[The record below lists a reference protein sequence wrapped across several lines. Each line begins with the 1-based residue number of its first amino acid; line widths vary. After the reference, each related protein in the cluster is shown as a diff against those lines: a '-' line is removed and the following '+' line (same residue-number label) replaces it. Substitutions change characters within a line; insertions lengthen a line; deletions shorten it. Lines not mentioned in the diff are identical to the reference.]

1 MLLRKIQAVYSIKG
15 ERRGRLQKER
25 EREREVSQIE
35 NWRAVSFGES
45 DNRK

>member
-25 EREREVSQIE
+25 EREVSQIE

>member
-25 EREREVSQIE
+25 EREKSAR
-35 NWRAVSFGES
+35 
-45 DNRK
+45 